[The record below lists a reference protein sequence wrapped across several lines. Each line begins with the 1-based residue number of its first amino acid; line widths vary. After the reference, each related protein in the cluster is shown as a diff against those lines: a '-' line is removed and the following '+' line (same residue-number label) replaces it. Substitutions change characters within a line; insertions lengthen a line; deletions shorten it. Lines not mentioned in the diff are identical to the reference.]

1 MVFEWDISLSLQVLK
16 METSSLQLVEP
27 KVVAAVGAFALWCAE
42 VDGSELPWIQ
52 GLVVTAPQSAQECAA
67 RAAWFAF
74 AAILGDG
81 SVVTWGDARFGGDS
95 SKVQAQ
101 LRNVKE
107 VEATQSAFAAI
118 LADGS
123 VVTWGDPTSGGDSS
137 TVQDQLMNVQ
147 QIRATGYAFATQ
159 KDGSVVTW
167 GDPDFCWGD
176 PLVDALVSA
185 LETSNRFKMVQA
197 TSKAF
202 VAILPNGYPVTWGDR
217 AILSW
222 VVVWL

>member
-1 MVFEWDISLSLQVLK
+1 MGHFTIPAGLK
-16 METSSLQLVEP
+16 DGDVITAVRVEP
-27 KVVAAVGAFALWCAE
+27 KVVATVGAFALWCAE
-42 VDGSELPWIQ
+42 VDGSELPW
-52 GLVVTAPQSAQECAA
+52 GDPGTGGDSSAVDQL
-67 RAAWFAF
+67 RNVQQVGAAWFAY

-95 SKVQAQ
+95 STVQAQ

-147 QIRATGYAFATQ
+147 QIRATGYAFGGDSSEVRG
-159 KDGSVVTW
+159 DGSII
-167 GDPDFCWGD
+167 C
-176 PLVDALVSA
+176 SA
-185 LETSNRFKMVQA
+185 LETSNRCSGYKQGICCHP
-197 TSKAF
+197 SKWLPCDMGRS
-202 VAILPNGYPVTWGDR
+202 ILGW
-217 AILSW
+217 
-222 VVVWL
+222 